1 MTSYQIFR
9 FVHLMGAIGWAG
21 SAIAFLAL
29 GRAQL
34 AAGDY
39 QGISSVI
46 RRSEALGK
54 LVFIPAGLL
63 TVGSGIAMVATQ
75 PAIRFTDLWILL
87 GIAGIVLSGVVQ
99 AVFAGP
105 SVKQF
110 DALAEEHGT
119 DAVELRDPAGR
130 MNLAAALDTG
140 LLLLVVGVMVF
151 RPGA

>member
-1 MTSYQIFR
+1 MTSHQIFR
-9 FVHLMGAIGWAG
+9 FVHLIGAIGWVG
-21 SAIAFLAL
+21 SAIALLAL

-39 QGISSVI
+39 RGISSVI
-46 RRSEALGK
+46 RRSDALGK
-54 LVFIPAGLL
+54 LVFIPAAIL

-75 PAIRFTDLWILL
+75 PVFRFSDLWILL

-105 SVKQF
+105 AVKQF
-110 DALAEEHGT
+110 DALADEHGPE
-119 DAVELRDPAGR
+119 AVELALPAR
-130 MNLAAALDTG
+130 RLNLAAALDTS
-140 LLLLVVGVMVF
+140 LLLLVVAAMVF